1 MKLSEAVG
9 KRVENLLAE
18 RNMTQYQLYKNG
30 GIPRST
36 ISVTVDGKY
45 KTVKLDTIYQIVATL
60 GITLK
65 EFFDDELFD
74 ELEEILVMGDVG
86 ANTASRICAQLRDE
100 VKKQGITDPLAIRS
114 LIKDIVADMLAG
126 GQELNLN
133 TKPAAL
139 CGILR
144 YL

>member
-45 KTVKLDTIYQIVATL
+45 KTVKTFYFSISSMPIFC
-60 GITLK
+60 G
-65 EFFDDELFD
+65 
-74 ELEEILVMGDVG
+74 
-86 ANTASRICAQLRDE
+86 N
-100 VKKQGITDPLAIRS
+100 
-114 LIKDIVADMLAG
+114 
-126 GQELNLN
+126 
-133 TKPAAL
+133 KPSDS
-139 CGILR
+139 
-144 YL
+144 

>member
-65 EFFDDELFD
+65 DFFDDALFD
-74 ELEEILVMGDVG
+74 DLEDWWIVWRVILGINDNKMYAVSWFEIAFFVL
-86 ANTASRICAQLRDE
+86 
-100 VKKQGITDPLAIRS
+100 PAI
-114 LIKDIVADMLAG
+114 
-126 GQELNLN
+126 N
-133 TKPAAL
+133 
-139 CGILR
+139 
-144 YL
+144 Y

>member
-1 MKLSEAVG
+1 MNVYCGKRKEAIMKLSEAVG

-36 ISVTVDGKY
+36 ISVTVGGKY

-65 EFFDDELFD
+65 DFFDDTLFN
-74 ELEEILVMGDVG
+74 ELED
-86 ANTASRICAQLRDE
+86 
-100 VKKQGITDPLAIRS
+100 
-114 LIKDIVADMLAG
+114 
-126 GQELNLN
+126 
-133 TKPAAL
+133 
-139 CGILR
+139 
-144 YL
+144 

>member
-1 MKLSEAVG
+1 MNVYCGKRKGVAMTLSEAVG

-30 GIPRST
+30 AIPRST

-65 EFFDDELFD
+65 EFFDDPLFD
-74 ELEEILVMGDVG
+74 EIED
-86 ANTASRICAQLRDE
+86 
-100 VKKQGITDPLAIRS
+100 
-114 LIKDIVADMLAG
+114 
-126 GQELNLN
+126 
-133 TKPAAL
+133 
-139 CGILR
+139 
-144 YL
+144 

>member
-1 MKLSEAVG
+1 MFGLIDYSLKNSFIEEGSIDSLFSYSTGCGSDKIISALQDKDTFKLLKICDFIKSELVRNN
-9 KRVENLLAE
+9 KIT

-65 EFFDDELFD
+65 DFFDDDLFED
-74 ELEEILVMGDVG
+74 LED
-86 ANTASRICAQLRDE
+86 
-100 VKKQGITDPLAIRS
+100 
-114 LIKDIVADMLAG
+114 
-126 GQELNLN
+126 
-133 TKPAAL
+133 
-139 CGILR
+139 
-144 YL
+144 

>member
-45 KTVKLDTIYQIVATL
+45 KTVKLDTIYQ
-60 GITLK
+60 TLK

-74 ELEEILVMGDVG
+74 DLED
-86 ANTASRICAQLRDE
+86 
-100 VKKQGITDPLAIRS
+100 
-114 LIKDIVADMLAG
+114 
-126 GQELNLN
+126 
-133 TKPAAL
+133 
-139 CGILR
+139 
-144 YL
+144 

>member
-30 GIPRST
+30 GIPRSSN
-36 ISVTVDGKY
+36 SVTVDGKY

-65 EFFDDELFD
+65 EFFDDALFD
-74 ELEEILVMGDVG
+74 ELED
-86 ANTASRICAQLRDE
+86 
-100 VKKQGITDPLAIRS
+100 
-114 LIKDIVADMLAG
+114 
-126 GQELNLN
+126 
-133 TKPAAL
+133 
-139 CGILR
+139 
-144 YL
+144 

>member
-1 MKLSEAVG
+1 MKLADAVG

-65 EFFDDELFD
+65 DFFDDDLFD
-74 ELEEILVMGDVG
+74 ELED
-86 ANTASRICAQLRDE
+86 
-100 VKKQGITDPLAIRS
+100 
-114 LIKDIVADMLAG
+114 
-126 GQELNLN
+126 
-133 TKPAAL
+133 
-139 CGILR
+139 
-144 YL
+144 

>member
-18 RNMTQYQLYKNG
+18 RNMTQYQLYNNG

-36 ISVTVDGKY
+36 ISVAIDGKY

-65 EFFDDELFD
+65 EFFDDPLFD
-74 ELEEILVMGDVG
+74 EVEDWNRL
-86 ANTASRICAQLRDE
+86 
-100 VKKQGITDPLAIRS
+100 
-114 LIKDIVADMLAG
+114 
-126 GQELNLN
+126 
-133 TKPAAL
+133 
-139 CGILR
+139 
-144 YL
+144 